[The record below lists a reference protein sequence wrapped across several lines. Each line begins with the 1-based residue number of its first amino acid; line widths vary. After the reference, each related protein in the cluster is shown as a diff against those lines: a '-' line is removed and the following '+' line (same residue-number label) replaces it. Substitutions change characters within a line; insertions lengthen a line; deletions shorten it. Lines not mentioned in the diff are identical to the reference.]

1 MEIAPVHVAVRGRAR
16 FKIPA
21 LRRDHGLKH
30 TLEAG
35 LGGNGIRSVSASA
48 CTGNV
53 LILFEPSHPLDEIE
67 RRVREVAAR
76 GPARFPSILT
86 EGPPWHSIDAE
97 KVLATLD
104 SRASGLTS
112 AAANAR
118 LRRHGANL
126 LTKIAR
132 RTGSEILLDQFG
144 TLPVALLAGTALIS
158 LMTGGLMDAAIVLA
172 VIAVNGIIGFVSE
185 TWTEQTIASLEG
197 NAVPTAR
204 VRREGNEQVV
214 PAEPLVPGDVIAL
227 HGSDVVP
234 ADARVITADR
244 LTVNEAALTGESLP
258 VAKAANVLAAV
269 DASLADRRNMLYRG
283 SIVTG
288 GSGSAVVV
296 ATGDRTEIARVQ
308 ALLGNAT
315 RPETPLQAH
324 LDRLGRQL
332 AVSAVGASA
341 LMFVIGLLRG
351 QPWLLMLRS
360 AVSLGVAA
368 VPEGLPTMVT
378 TALAV
383 GVRRLR
389 SRDLLVRRIE
399 AIEGLGSV
407 QLVCFDKTG
416 TLTLNRMTVTRLR
429 WNGQEARLA
438 EEEYRGRDGNPIAY
452 SRDPDLARLIQICVL
467 CNDATLPGS
476 ASDAAPGSSTEAALL
491 EVAGRLGAEVE
502 ALRESH
508 PRISTVERAAG
519 RRYMA
524 TLHATPQG
532 ETLIA
537 VKGDPMAV
545 LALCGYRSQG
555 GKQHRLDAAAR
566 EAIEADNLA
575 MAQAGLRVLG
585 IAFRRAPADEES
597 GSALTDLVWLGLV
610 GMADPI
616 RRGAAELVHALQRAG
631 IATVMLTG
639 DQRATA
645 VAIAAELGL
654 SPSGDAEIVEGDQ
667 LGISAMP
674 GNAPRIFARL
684 TPAQKLQVIADLQR
698 SGQRVAMVGDG
709 VNDTPALKVADVGIT
724 LAASATDIAR
734 DVADIVLLGD
744 DLAPLAFAFEAGRSV
759 HGNIRQAIRFL
770 IATNLSEIFMM
781 LFAVGSGLM
790 RPLSPGQLLW
800 INLLSD
806 VLPAL
811 GLALEP
817 PDPELMARPLPA
829 PAPILS
835 SADLPLLTRDAGLIA
850 GSSIAAQASAAIL
863 RGSAAAD
870 AVGFTS
876 LVTGQLLY
884 ALACAPK
891 GRPTSGNLIG
901 ALAASFGAQAAA
913 LSLPRLRRLVGGRL
927 DATGVAFSAAAG
939 LLPLL
944 LVSAFDSAG
953 SAGGGASRQASE
965 PSASN
970 A

>member
-1 MEIAPVHVAVRGRAR
+1 VIAPVHVAVRGRAR
-16 FKIPA
+16 FRIPA
-21 LRRDHGLKH
+21 LRRDDGLKR

-35 LGGNGIRSVSASA
+35 LGGNGIRSVFANT

-53 LILFEPSHPLDEIE
+53 LILFEPCRPLDEIE

-76 GPARFPSILT
+76 GPARSPSILT
-86 EGPPWHSIDAE
+86 EGPPWHSIDSE
-97 KVLATLD
+97 EVLATLD
-104 SRASGLTS
+104 SRPAGLTR
-112 AAANAR
+112 AAAHAR
-118 LRRHGANL
+118 RRRHGANL

-132 RTGSEILLDQFG
+132 RTGAEILLGQFG

-158 LMTGGLMDAAIVLA
+158 LITGGLMDAAIVLA
-172 VIAVNGIIGFVSE
+172 VIAANGVIGFISE
-185 TWTEQTIASLEG
+185 TWTEQTIASLDG
-197 NAVPTAR
+197 NIAPTAR
-204 VRREGNEQVV
+204 VRRDGDEQVV
-214 PAEPLVPGDVIAL
+214 PAESLVPGDVIAV

-234 ADARVITADR
+234 ADARVIAADR

-258 VAKAANVLAAV
+258 VVKAANVLAAI
-269 DASLADRRNMLYRG
+269 DAPLADRRNMLYRG
-283 SIVTG
+283 SIITG
-288 GSGSAVVV
+288 GSGSAIVV

-308 ALLGNAT
+308 ALLGTAT
-315 RPETPLQAH
+315 RPDTPLQAH

-341 LMFVIGLLRG
+341 LTFAIGLLRG

-389 SRDLLVRRIE
+389 SRGLLVRRIE

-438 EEEYRGRDGNPIAY
+438 DEEYRDRNGDPIAD
-452 SRDPDLARLIQICVL
+452 SRDADLARLIEVCVL
-467 CNDATLPGS
+467 CNDAELPGS
-476 ASDAAPGSSTEAALL
+476 ASEAAAGSSTEAALL
-491 EVAGRLGAEVE
+491 EVAGRLGTEVE
-502 ALRESH
+502 ALRASH
-508 PRISTVERAAG
+508 PRVSAIERAAG

-524 TLHATPQG
+524 TLHTRPKG
-532 ETLIA
+532 GTLIA
-537 VKGDPMAV
+537 VKGDPTAV
-545 LALCGYRSQG
+545 LTLCGSRSEYG
-555 GKQHRLDAAAR
+555 EAHGLDAAAR
-566 EAIEADNLA
+566 DAIEADNLV
-575 MAQAGLRVLG
+575 MAEERLRVLG
-585 IAFRRAPADEES
+585 IAFRIVPAGEDP
-597 GSALTDLVWLGLV
+597 GSAVADLVWLGLV

-654 SPSGDAEIVEGDQ
+654 SSRDAEIVEGDQ
-667 LGISAMP
+667 LGVSTAQGNSA
-674 GNAPRIFARL
+674 RIFARL

-698 SGQRVAMVGDG
+698 SSQRVAMIGDG

-724 LAASATDIAR
+724 LAASATDVAR

-759 HGNIRQAIRFL
+759 HGNIRRAIRFL
-770 IATNLSEIFMM
+770 IATNLSEIMLM
-781 LFAVGSGLM
+781 LFAVASGLT

-806 VLPAL
+806 VLPAI

-829 PAPILS
+829 SAAPVVS
-835 SADLPLLTRDAGLIA
+835 RADLPTLVRDAGLIA
-850 GSSIAAQASAAIL
+850 GSSIAAEASAAML
-863 RGSAAAD
+863 RGPAAAS

-876 LVTGQLLY
+876 LVSGQLLY

-891 GRPTSGNLIG
+891 GRPISGNLIG

-913 LSLPRLRRLVGGRL
+913 LSLPRLRRLVGGRV
-927 DATGVAFSAAAG
+927 DATGVAVSAAAG

-944 LVSAFDSAG
+944 LVSAFDNARPPSDR
-953 SAGGGASRQASE
+953 SPRQASE
-965 PSASN
+965 PSASK